1 MINMP
6 MKGRTALVT
15 GASKGIGLAIA
26 TNFAMAGANVALVA
40 RTAETLEEA
49 RAELAK
55 RAGDVKLA
63 AIPADVSTADGCTQ
77 AFATAESQLGG
88 IDVLVN
94 NAGISAAKPFVEVSD
109 ELWQADLDLKL
120 FAAIRLCRLAY
131 PKMAERGW
139 GRIINVLNTG
149 AKAPRANSM
158 PTSVSRAA
166 GLALTKAL
174 ANEGAAHNVLVNSVH
189 VGLIESDQWVRRAA
203 NEGRSLDE
211 VYTDMSKNVP
221 MGRIGTAEEFANV
234 ALFLAS
240 DAGSYVTGTSI
251 NVDGGMTPVT

>member
-1 MINMP
+1 MITMS
-6 MKGRTALVT
+6 MTGRNALVT
-15 GASKGIGLAIA
+15 GASKGIGFAIA

-40 RTAETLEEA
+40 RTASELEKA
-49 RAELAK
+49 RDDISKVANNVELI
-55 RAGDVKLA
+55 
-63 AIPADVSTADGCTQ
+63 AIPADVSTADGCEK
-77 AFATAESQLGG
+77 AFATAATKLGT

-94 NAGISAAKPFVEVSD
+94 NAGISAAKPLTEISD
-109 ELWQADLDLKL
+109 KEWQDDLDLKL

-131 PKMAERGW
+131 PKMVEQQW
-139 GRIINVLNTG
+139 GRVINILNSA

-174 ANEGAAHNVLVNSVH
+174 ANEGAPHNVLVNSLH
-189 VGLIESDQWVRRAA
+189 VGLIESDQWVRRAKDT
-203 NEGRSLDE
+203 G
-211 VYTDMSKNVP
+211 KNLADIYAAMGKNIP
-221 MGRIGTAEEFANV
+221 MGRFGTAEEFANV

-240 DAGSYVTGTSI
+240 DAGSYVTGTAI